1 MEKIYPRRKLIV
13 GENGFSGKDFR
24 HLTKIS
30 SLFPDEV
37 FPEKVLRLNTHNFHK
52 KLPSQKPMLRQL

>member
-1 MEKIYPRRKLIV
+1 MEKIYRRRKLIV
-13 GENGFSGKDFR
+13 GENSSSGKNIR

-37 FPEKVLRLNTHNFHK
+37 FPD
-52 KLPSQKPMLRQL
+52 KLTYIISWEDAT